1 MQALLIVDVQNDF
14 CPGGALAA
22 PGGDKIVP
30 VINRLMEHFDI
41 IVASRD
47 WHPKESVHFSKW
59 PVHCVEN
66 SFGAAFHPDLNT
78 KNIQQVFL
86 KGTGNR
92 DDGYSAFEATNLN
105 LEEYL
110 KQRNVN
116 DLYIVGLATEYC
128 IKESA
133 LDAVR
138 NGFFTSVIM
147 EAIQGVHQHE
157 GDEEKALKEMEL
169 NGVKFLKH
177 YPAY

>member
-1 MQALLIVDVQNDF
+1 MKALLIVDVQNDF

-22 PGGDKIVP
+22 PGGDKVVS

-47 WHPKESVHFSKW
+47 WHPKESIHFNKW

-66 SFGAAFHPDLNT
+66 SFGAAFHSDLNT

-92 DDGYSAFEATNLN
+92 DDGYSAFEATNVN
-105 LEEYL
+105 LKEYL
-110 KQRNVN
+110 KQRNIN
-116 DLYIVGLATEYC
+116 KLYVVGLATEYC
-128 IKESA
+128 VKESA
-133 LDAVR
+133 LDAVK
-138 NGFFTSVIM
+138 NGFFTYVIM
-147 EAIQGVHQHE
+147 DAIQGVHLHE

-169 NGVKFLKH
+169 NGVKLIER
-177 YPAY
+177 YPA

>member
-1 MQALLIVDVQNDF
+1 MKALLIVDVQNDF

-22 PGGDKIVP
+22 PGGDKVVK

-47 WHPKESVHFSKW
+47 WHPKESIHFNKW

-92 DDGYSAFEATNLN
+92 DDGYSAFEATNAN
-105 LEEYL
+105 LKEYL

-116 DLYIVGLATEYC
+116 ELYVTGLTTEYC
-128 IKESA
+128 VKESA
-133 LDAVR
+133 LDAVK
-138 NGFFTSVIM
+138 NGFFTYVIR

-169 NGVKFLKH
+169 KEVKLLEH
-177 YPAY
+177 YPA

>member
-1 MQALLIVDVQNDF
+1 MNALLIVDVQNDF
-14 CPGGALAA
+14 CPGGTLAA
-22 PGGDKIVP
+22 PDGDKVIP

-47 WHPKESVHFSKW
+47 WHPKESIHFNKW

-78 KNIQQVFL
+78 KKIQQIFL

-92 DDGYSAFEATNLN
+92 DDGYSAFEATNVNLN
-105 LEEYL
+105 EYL

-116 DLYIVGLATEYC
+116 ELYVTGLATEYC
-128 IKESA
+128 VKESA
-133 LDAVR
+133 LDAIK
-138 NGFFTSVIM
+138 NGFHVYVIK
-147 EAIQGVHQHE
+147 EATQGVHQHE

-169 NGVKFLKH
+169 KGVKLIEH
-177 YPAY
+177 YPT

>member
-1 MQALLIVDVQNDF
+1 MKALLIVDVQNDF

-22 PGGDKIVP
+22 PGGDKVVP

-47 WHPKESVHFSKW
+47 WHPKGSIHFNKW

-78 KNIQQVFL
+78 NNIQQILL
-86 KGTGNR
+86 KGTGDS
-92 DDGYSAFEATNLN
+92 DDGYSAFEATNISLK
-105 LEEYL
+105 EYL

-116 DLYIVGLATEYC
+116 ELYVTGLATEYC
-128 IKESA
+128 VKESA

-138 NGFFTSVIM
+138 NGFFTYVIRN
-147 EAIQGVHQHE
+147 AIEGVNLHE

-169 NGVKFLKH
+169 NGVKLLEH
-177 YPAY
+177 YPA

>member
-1 MQALLIVDVQNDF
+1 MKALLIVDVQNDF

-22 PGGDKIVP
+22 PGGDKVVP

-47 WHPKESVHFSKW
+47 WHPKESIHFKKW

-66 SFGAAFHPDLNT
+66 SHGAAFHPDLNT
-78 KNIQQVFL
+78 KNIQQVFF

-110 KQRNVN
+110 KQRNVD

-128 IKESA
+128 VKESA

-138 NGFFTSVIM
+138 NGLHTFVIK
-147 EAIQGVHQHE
+147 EAIKGVHQHE
-157 GDEEKALKEMEL
+157 GDEEKALKEMKL
-169 NGVKFLKH
+169 KGVKLLEH
-177 YPAY
+177 YPA

>member
-1 MQALLIVDVQNDF
+1 MKALLIVDVQNDF

-22 PGGDKIVP
+22 PGGDKVVP

-47 WHPKESVHFSKW
+47 WHPKGSIHFNKW

-78 KNIQQVFL
+78 NNIQQILL
-86 KGTGNR
+86 KGTGDR
-92 DDGYSAFEATNLN
+92 DDGYSAFEATNISLK
-105 LEEYL
+105 EYL

-116 DLYIVGLATEYC
+116 ELYVTGLATEYC
-128 IKESA
+128 VKESA

-138 NGFFTSVIM
+138 NGFFTYVIRN
-147 EAIQGVHQHE
+147 AIRGVHLHE

-169 NGVKFLKH
+169 NGVKLLEH
-177 YPAY
+177 YPA

>member
-1 MQALLIVDVQNDF
+1 MKALLIVDVQNDF

-22 PGGDKIVP
+22 PGGDKVVP
-30 VINRLMEHFDI
+30 VINRLMDYFDI

-47 WHPKESVHFSKW
+47 WHPKESVHFNKW

-66 SFGAAFHPDLNT
+66 SFGAAFHSDLNT

-92 DDGYSAFEATNLN
+92 DDGYSAFEATNVN

-116 DLYIVGLATEYC
+116 ELYVTGLATEYC
-128 IKESA
+128 VKESA
-133 LDAVR
+133 FDAVR
-138 NGFFTSVIM
+138 NGLHTFVIM

-169 NGVKFLKH
+169 KGVKLLEH
-177 YPAY
+177 YPA

>member
-1 MQALLIVDVQNDF
+1 MKALLIVDVQNDF

-22 PGGDKIVP
+22 PGGDKVVP

-47 WHPKESVHFSKW
+47 WHPKESIHFKKW

-66 SFGAAFHPDLNT
+66 SHGAAFHPDLNT

-110 KQRNVN
+110 KQRNIV

-128 IKESA
+128 VKESA
-133 LDAVR
+133 LDAVK
-138 NGFFTSVIM
+138 NGFFTYVIK
-147 EAIQGVHQHE
+147 EAIQGVHLHE
-157 GDEEKALKEMEL
+157 GDEEKALKEMKL
-169 NGVKFLKH
+169 NGVELLEH
-177 YPAY
+177 YPA